1 MLSSVPP
8 AVLRRA
14 VRCVSVCWL
23 LCWPVSVAVAQFV
36 PTQPGAAAGRSR
48 PSPPAATEPAPDE
61 PPVSMVVL
69 TPPATTSD
77 LLREQTDLDA
87 AFAAATLEEQARQL
101 EMFLRTHP
109 VSPLQR
115 AARQALVRVQGQLGE
130 RQLRAGDVEA
140 AQRTFRQAFNIL
152 PEAEAA
158 HVFQSLILPMPLLLA
173 TQGRRTEA
181 VLLMREFQ
189 SRAWNEVKA
198 LEQVGLFYL
207 SLEVPAD
214 AQEVFRRA
222 IELDATS
229 ATLWH
234 SLGVA
239 YQMGL
244 RLDDA
249 AAAFQRALELDP
261 KSRVAWAA
269 LADLQR
275 AAGDYEKA
283 EANYRRQ
290 LDIEP
295 EHPTA
300 WGGLAMCYLA
310 RGQESEAIAPMAR
323 MLTINP
329 RDVRFLTQLA
339 YTHAAN
345 GNVAAAIAAGTQ
357 AKRLQPNYPW
367 LRIVEAHLM
376 RRAGDLAEAENI
388 LGEAL
393 QTAQFATLQFELG
406 ATLILANAYEQALE
420 PFEAFL
426 KVTPDGEFEAVLGGT
441 LPVRSARLSR
451 LLDLERRASLLV
463 ASPLLTDEEMTFIER
478 YVRFALLAKQAR
490 AGSLPK
496 GGLSD
501 SPLEVAA
508 REFVAGKDPGRGW
521 RLLRA
526 AEMLVEVGELGI
538 AERFARQAIDAT
550 SDAARVAGGG
560 VDNPRA
566 EDRLAEFYV
575 RAQMTLGW
583 VLYRQGETAAATVRL
598 REAVKAYPNAPSR
611 REAAWRLGT
620 VLEATKQDAEA
631 FEAYRLGY
639 DANAPTAAE
648 RRAKLEAVYKRLHGS
663 LEGFEAAL
671 AP

>member
-1 MLSSVPP
+1 
-8 AVLRRA
+8 
-14 VRCVSVCWL
+14 
-23 LCWPVSVAVAQFV
+23 
-36 PTQPGAAAGRSR
+36 
-48 PSPPAATEPAPDE
+48 
-61 PPVSMVVL
+61 
-69 TPPATTSD
+69 
-77 LLREQTDLDA
+77 
-87 AFAAATLEEQARQL
+87 
-101 EMFLRTHP
+101 
-109 VSPLQR
+109 
-115 AARQALVRVQGQLGE
+115 
-130 RQLRAGDVEA
+130 
-140 AQRTFRQAFNIL
+140 
-152 PEAEAA
+152 
-158 HVFQSLILPMPLLLA
+158 
-173 TQGRRTEA
+173 
-181 VLLMREFQ
+181 
-189 SRAWNEVKA
+189 
-198 LEQVGLFYL
+198 
-207 SLEVPAD
+207 
-214 AQEVFRRA
+214 
-222 IELDATS
+222 
-229 ATLWH
+229 
-234 SLGVA
+234 
-239 YQMGL
+239 
-244 RLDDA
+244 
-249 AAAFQRALELDP
+249 
-261 KSRVAWAA
+261 
-269 LADLQR
+269 
-275 AAGDYEKA
+275 
-283 EANYRRQ
+283 
-290 LDIEP
+290 
-295 EHPTA
+295 
-300 WGGLAMCYLA
+300 
-310 RGQESEAIAPMAR
+310 

-339 YTHAAN
+339 YTQAAN

-420 PFEAFL
+420 PFEVFL

-463 ASPLLTDEEMTFIER
+463 ASPLLTDEEMAFIER
-478 YVRFALLAKQAR
+478 YVRFAMLAKQAR

-496 GGLSD
+496 GGLTE

-508 REFVAGKDPGRGW
+508 KEFVAGKDPGRGW

-526 AEMLVEVGELGI
+526 AGMLTEVGELGM

-560 VDNPRA
+560 VDSPRA

-583 VLYRQGETAAATVRL
+583 ILYRQGETAAATVRL

-620 VLEATKQDAEA
+620 VLEAMKQDAEA

-639 DANAPTAAE
+639 DAQAPTAAE
-648 RRAKLEAVYKRLHGS
+648 RRTKLEAVYKRLHGS

>member
-1 MLSSVPP
+1 MELE
-8 AVLRRA
+8 
-14 VRCVSVCWL
+14 
-23 LCWPVSVAVAQFV
+23 
-36 PTQPGAAAGRSR
+36 AAL
-48 PSPPAATEPAPDE
+48 AAT
-61 PPVSMVVL
+61 
-69 TPPATTSD
+69 
-77 LLREQTDLDA
+77 
-87 AFAAATLEEQARQL
+87 TLEDQARQL
-101 EMFLRTHP
+101 ETFLRTHP
-109 VSPLQR
+109 ASPLQR
-115 AARQALVRVQGQLGE
+115 AARQALVRVQAQLGE
-130 RQLRAGDVEA
+130 QQLRAGDIDG
-140 AQRTFRQAFNIL
+140 AQRAFRQAFNTL

-158 HVFQSLILPMPLLLA
+158 RAFQALILPMPLLLA
-173 TQGRRTEA
+173 TQGRRKEA

-189 SRAWNEVKA
+189 PRAWNEVKA
-198 LEQVGLFYL
+198 LEQIGLFYL

-214 AQEVFRRA
+214 AQEVFKRA
-222 IELDATS
+222 VEIDPAS

-275 AAGDYEKA
+275 AVGDYEKA

-290 LDIEP
+290 LDIDP

-310 RGQESEAIAPMAR
+310 RGQESEAVAPMAR

-339 YTHAAN
+339 YTYAAN

-367 LRIVEAHLM
+367 LRIVEAHLL
-376 RRAGDLAEAENI
+376 RRAGDLAEAENV

-406 ATLILANAYEQALE
+406 ATLVLANAYEQALE
-420 PFEAFL
+420 AFEAFL
-426 KVTPDGEFEAVLGGT
+426 KVTPDGEFETVLGGT
-441 LPVRSARLSR
+441 LSVRSVRLSR
-451 LLDLERRASLLV
+451 LLELERRASLLV
-463 ASPLLTDEEMTFIER
+463 ASSLLTDEEMASIER
-478 YVRFALLAKQAR
+478 YARFALLAKQAR
-490 AGSLPK
+490 VGNAPRS
-496 GGLSD
+496 GLAE

-508 REFVAGKDPGRGW
+508 KEFVAGKDPGRGW
-521 RLLRA
+521 RLLHA
-526 AEMLVEVGELGI
+526 AEVLAEAGELGM
-538 AERFARQAIDAT
+538 AERFARQAIDAV

-560 VDNPRA
+560 VDSP

-583 VLYRQGETAAATVRL
+583 VLYKQGEAAAATVRL
-598 REAVKAYPNAPSR
+598 REAVKAYPTAPSR

-639 DANAPTAAE
+639 DAQAPTAAE

-671 AP
+671 AR

>member
-1 MLSSVPP
+1 MLSYLPIT
-8 AVLRRA
+8 VLPGALRY
-14 VRCVSVCWL
+14 VFICWL
-23 LCWPVSVAVAQFV
+23 LVCSASVAIAQLV
-36 PTQPGAAAGRSR
+36 PTQPGSPTGASR
-48 PSPPAATEPAPDE
+48 PALPATDGSTRRDA
-61 PPVSMVVL
+61 PVSMVVL
-69 TPPATTSD
+69 TPPTTTSD
-77 LLREQTDLDA
+77 LLREQVDLELA
-87 AFAAATLEEQARQL
+87 LAAATLEEQVRQL
-101 EMFLRTHP
+101 EAFLRTHP

-115 AARQALVRVQGQLGE
+115 SARQALVRAQAQRGE
-130 RQLRAGDVEA
+130 QQLRAGDVEG

-158 HVFQSLILPMPLLLA
+158 RAFQALIFPMPLLLA
-173 TQGRRTEA
+173 TQGRRKEA

-189 SRAWNEVKA
+189 PRAWGDAKA
-198 LEQVGLFYL
+198 LEQIGLFYL

-214 AQEVFRRA
+214 AQDVFKRA
-222 IELDATS
+222 VELDAAS
-229 ATLWH
+229 STLWH
-234 SLGVA
+234 SLGVS

-244 RLDDA
+244 RLNEA
-249 AAAFQRALELDP
+249 AAAFQQALELDP

-283 EANYRRQ
+283 EASYRRQ

-310 RGQESEAIAPMAR
+310 QGQESEAIAPMAR

-339 YTHAAN
+339 YIQAAN
-345 GNVAAAIAAGTQ
+345 GNFTAAMAACTQ

-388 LGEAL
+388 LGDAL

-406 ATLILANAYEQALE
+406 ATLMLAGAYEQALE
-420 PFEAFL
+420 PFESFL

-441 LPVRSARLSR
+441 LPVRSAQLSQ

-463 ASPLLTDEEMTFIER
+463 ASPLLTNEEMTRIER
-478 YVRFALLAKQAR
+478 YLRFALLFKQAR

-496 GGLSD
+496 GGLSE
-501 SPLEVAA
+501 SPLELAA

-521 RLLRA
+521 RLLSA
-526 AEMLVEVGELGI
+526 AEMLAEVGELGM

-550 SDAARVAGGG
+550 SESARVAGGG
-560 VDNPRA
+560 VDSSRL

-583 VLYRQGETAAATVRL
+583 VLYKQGETAAATVRL

-611 REAAWRLGT
+611 REAAWRLGV

-631 FEAYRLGY
+631 FEAYRLSY
-639 DANAPTAAE
+639 DPKAPTATD